1 MSVTGIMSSPSQRRL
16 LLLIW
21 VVLIVALGAAIL
33 LVFVLTKDARG
44 PNLILNFLL
53 AFETS
58 ATFALAATVFL
69 SYYFK
74 DPFDIES
81 SSILLP
87 QDIGRSLD
95 ALAQSGANYRI
106 FVRTGRHFRASILPA
121 LVRTASQNRSPVR
134 VEVVLLDIRDEIIC
148 NRYVDYRRAAS
159 FDKKEWD
166 LEYVRVE
173 ILATILCLARAV
185 KDSGNLLDVD
195 LRLSKRLSIFRI
207 DGTDDEIIVTREDP
221 KDIAF
226 LYKRPDPHFFAL
238 LQEFSWV
245 KQEAS
250 KMPMI
255 LGEDAPVAV
264 LQTVFGDIS
273 LFGGLIGDAV
283 EATSKS
289 SPYVR

>member
-1 MSVTGIMSSPSQRRL
+1 
-16 LLLIW
+16 
-21 VVLIVALGAAIL
+21 
-33 LVFVLTKDARG
+33 
-44 PNLILNFLL
+44 
-53 AFETS
+53 
-58 ATFALAATVFL
+58 
-69 SYYFK
+69 
-74 DPFDIES
+74 
-81 SSILLP
+81 
-87 QDIGRSLD
+87 
-95 ALAQSGANYRI
+95 
-106 FVRTGRHFRASILPA
+106 
-121 LVRTASQNRSPVR
+121 
-134 VEVVLLDIRDEIIC
+134 
-148 NRYVDYRRAAS
+148 
-159 FDKKEWD
+159 
-166 LEYVRVE
+166 
-173 ILATILCLARAV
+173 
-185 KDSGNLLDVD
+185 
-195 LRLSKRLSIFRI
+195 LSIFRI